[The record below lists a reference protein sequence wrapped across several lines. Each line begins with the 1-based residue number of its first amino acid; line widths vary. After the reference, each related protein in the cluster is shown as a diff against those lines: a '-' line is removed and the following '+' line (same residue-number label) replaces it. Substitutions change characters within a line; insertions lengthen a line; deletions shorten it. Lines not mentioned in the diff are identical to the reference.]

1 MVESNKEELQ
11 LELNDLFNLF
21 EVSDIIVKHTE
32 IDEKNK
38 ITNEFRYIKD
48 GQEKPYSFT
57 YDMDNSLSDLRKKSL
72 RKRMVKNQLYKI
84 LSENLNKTLPWGSLT
99 GVRPTKLARDL
110 IDYGEMK
117 DYLVAEILERDY
129 YVSHKKAELV
139 ASILRNQKCIIR
151 NDNLVDLY
159 INIPICPTRCVYCS
173 FISSELSRV
182 GQS

>member
-48 GQEKPYSFT
+48 GQEKSYSFT
-57 YDMDNSLSDLRKKSL
+57 YDMENSLSDLRKKSL

-84 LSENLNKTLPWGSLT
+84 LS
-99 GVRPTKLARDL
+99 
-110 IDYGEMK
+110 
-117 DYLVAEILERDY
+117 
-129 YVSHKKAELV
+129 
-139 ASILRNQKCIIR
+139 
-151 NDNLVDLY
+151 
-159 INIPICPTRCVYCS
+159 
-173 FISSELSRV
+173 
-182 GQS
+182 